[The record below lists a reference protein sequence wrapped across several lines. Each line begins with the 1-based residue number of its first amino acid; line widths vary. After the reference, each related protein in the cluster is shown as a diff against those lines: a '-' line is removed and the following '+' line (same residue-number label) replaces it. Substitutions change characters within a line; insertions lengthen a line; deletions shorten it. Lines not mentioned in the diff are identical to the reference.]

1 MKRIVVAIDG
11 FSSCGKS
18 TLAKALAKSVGYAY
32 VDTGAMYRSVALYCL
47 RNGLI
52 KDGVVDEEKLK
63 ELLPLVQITFQYN
76 SEAQRNETYL
86 NGENVEEVI
95 RSLEVSNIVSIVSA
109 IGFVRQAMVAQQQA
123 YSKDKGVV
131 MDGRDIGTVVF
142 PDAELKVF
150 VTARPEVRAQRRYLE
165 LTAKGDEV
173 SFDEVLENVKQR
185 DYLDQT
191 REESPLRQAEDAL
204 LLDNSEMTIPQQNEW
219 LLTRFNEIVL
229 G

>member
-185 DYLDQT
+185 DHLDQT
-191 REESPLRQAEDAL
+191 REESPLRQAEDAI